1 MMRIAIIGAGMAGVS
16 LAKALVNHADVT
28 VFEKARGVGGRM
40 ATRYQD
46 QFSFDHG
53 APFFTQRSERFA
65 MSLAAAKDAGVI
77 TSWQPNVVNL
87 SLSPSAEIKVVKSGY
102 EPVWLA
108 QPKMTQWA
116 KWQLAQ
122 LQSPAGSMQA
132 TGHGAEQAASEK
144 KPVGFSIRM
153 ATRVAKLVRY
163 GEQWQLFSIDDE
175 NLGCYD
181 WVVSTAPVEQTR
193 ELLYPLLPE
202 RPFDSAEIVGCF
214 SLMLGFEP
222 NQAITECSWDV
233 AYCDHPIIE
242 RLIWNHRKPNRDSG
256 LSLVVNAQNSWSQTH
271 IDQPEEWVVEQILAA
286 IKALFPAAAQK
297 TSYMRLQRW
306 RYAQVSQAMKAG
318 KTQWHEQGF
327 YCHVEKR
334 LAVCADW
341 CLSGR
346 VESAFL
352 SAQGLADKLLS
363 DLAQHADR
371 ASKAAPSAY
380 LKG

>member
-1 MMRIAIIGAGMAGVS
+1 MMKIAIIGAGMAGVS
-16 LAKALVNHADVT
+16 LAKALINRADVAI
-28 VFEKARGVGGRM
+28 FEKARGVGGRM

-77 TSWQPNVVNL
+77 TSWQPKVVNL
-87 SLSPSAEIKVVKSGY
+87 SLSPSDEIQTLNSDS

-122 LQSPAGSMQA
+122 LQKSAADCMLAP
-132 TGHGAEQAASEK
+132 EQAASET
-144 KPVGFSIRM
+144 KPNGFSIRT
-153 ATRVAKLVRY
+153 ATRVAKLVQY
-163 GEQWQLFSIDDE
+163 AKQWQLYSTDGED
-175 NLGCYD
+175 LGCYD

-193 ELLYPLLPE
+193 ELFYPLLPE
-202 RPFDSAEIVGCF
+202 RPFDSAEIAGCF

-222 NQAITECSWDV
+222 NKAITECPWDI

-242 RLIWNHRKPNRDSG
+242 RLIWNHRKPGRDLG

-286 IKALFPAAAQK
+286 INALFPAAAQK

-318 KTQWHEQGF
+318 ESQWHEQGF

-371 ASKAAPSAY
+371 ASKAAPSVCSKA
-380 LKG
+380 